1 MVLSASRSPTGDPLV
16 ELERRVAID
25 GGRPFLTWYD
35 LDRGLRTE
43 LSARTFA
50 NWVDKSANLLVSMDV
65 EEYPRVANTVLASH
79 HGHWIGLVW
88 TMAVWQ
94 LGGQVLAV
102 GRQELD
108 MTDRLDAAV
117 VGPQDAHPVPGLE
130 TIACSLHPLGAGFED
145 HPSGVT
151 DNVEV
156 LSQPDVHCRVP
167 AGRTACFETNRL
179 LYGWTDL
186 ALVEPSN
193 ERLLVIPGD
202 DPWQTVCRTLVAPLL
217 GGGSTVIVVGGDDR
231 GIASVASQERARHD
245 RPKSAGE

>member
-1 MVLSASRSPTGDPLV
+1 MVLSASRPPTRDPLV
-16 ELERRVAID
+16 ELERRVATD
-25 GGRPFLTWYD
+25 GSRAFITWYD
-35 LDRGLRTE
+35 LDRGFRTE
-43 LSARTFA
+43 LSGRTVA

-65 EEYPRVANTVLASH
+65 AEFPRVANTVLASH
-79 HGHWIGLVW
+79 PGHWVGLVW

-94 LGGQVLAV
+94 LGGHVLAV

-108 MTDRLDAAV
+108 STDQLDAAV

-156 LSQPDVHCRVP
+156 LSQPDVHWRVP
-167 AGRTACFETNRL
+167 ASRPVCFETESV
-179 LYGWTDL
+179 YGWTDL
-186 ALVEPSN
+186 ARVEPSS

-217 GGGSTVIVVGGDDR
+217 GGGSTVIVVGGEPR
-231 GIASVASQERARHD
+231 QIASVADQERARLD
-245 RPKSAGE
+245 RPKPANE